1 MLKYQPAGLAITCE
15 MMVASPL
22 TVFEKVTPP
31 VVRVR
36 SPALRPV
43 SIRTGPFTPAA
54 PSWMCAML
62 SWVVAGQPATT
73 TSNYTLVPLML
84 IVAVPPQLASASV
97 IGGFWFVALSSAL
110 KMFAVGVGAGVGV
123 LAAETA
129 GPGVISRNGV

>member
-31 VVRVR
+31 LVSVR

-43 SIRTGPFTPAA
+43 SIRTGPFTPVA

-62 SWVVAGQPATT
+62 SWVVAGQPSTT
-73 TSNYTLVPLML
+73 TSNFTLVPLML
-84 IVAVPPQLASASV
+84 IVAVPPQLSSAWA
-97 IGGFWFVALSSAL
+97 IGGFWFVALSWAL
-110 KMFAVGVGAGVGV
+110 KVFAVGVVAAVALGA
-123 LAAETA
+123 
-129 GPGVISRNGV
+129 I